1 MTIELT
7 WWIGLLLVAGA
18 IFVAIE
24 AFVAVGTAYSYL
36 TGKSVRL
43 ELWRYKINITN
54 GDEE

>member
-43 ELWRYKINITN
+43 ELWRYKFNITN